1 MELLKHLVW
10 IGFVTIMAYWYGRQT
25 ITMVDKQDTLCCC
38 GSKYCNDSWRNG
50 LLAMSVLLMCWLG
63 LGDVSEYQR
72 VNFVKYLLVASLLG
86 TRCINFLQF
95 LSPNEGVLVFACFLI
110 QWLVLKQFWIKGSYW
125 VDNWAFDCF
134 PLQFKFIFLFY

>member
-1 MELLKHLVW
+1 
-10 IGFVTIMAYWYGRQT
+10 
-25 ITMVDKQDTLCCC
+25 
-38 GSKYCNDSWRNG
+38 
-50 LLAMSVLLMCWLG
+50 MSVLLMCWLG

-110 QWLVLKQFWIKGSYW
+110 Q
-125 VDNWAFDCF
+125 
-134 PLQFKFIFLFY
+134 